1 MEGNFQWIFSKF
13 TKLSLTD
20 QWLFWSIF
28 LISPIQRVDER
39 KDENYWSAWSS
50 LAELCEYT
58 APSTCPCPPVL
69 YSALPHKWL
78 AQKVGICCFFWHKQI
93 FDDVRRTGVI
103 TSDCGLQNAVQEEN
117 INKYAMK
124 FQKLFWKWLYTFY
137 NFQPLRYQDT
147 TISFITLHKVLT
159 NVSI

>member
-1 MEGNFQWIFSKF
+1 MEGNFQWIFCKF

-20 QWLFWSIF
+20 QWLFWSVF

-39 KDENYWSAWSS
+39 KDENYWSAWNS

-58 APSTCPCPPVL
+58 APSTCPPVL

-103 TSDCGLQNAVQEEN
+103 TSDCGLQNAEQEQN
-117 INKYAMK
+117 INKCAMNYLYLN
-124 FQKLFWKWLYTFY
+124 FVNLCSWKTKVVIILYHRHA
-137 NFQPLRYQDT
+137 NC
-147 TISFITLHKVLT
+147 
-159 NVSI
+159 